1 MLEFRS
7 LAAEEIPWARLDTF
21 ADRTVFQTREWLNFI
36 AETQHGT
43 PVVAELRNGSSLAG
57 YFSGV
62 TIRKFGVKMLGSS
75 FPGWATPY
83 IGFNLL
89 PDGITRVEALEGLR
103 RWAFQELGCL
113 HFEVSDWYFR
123 KEGIVAGGPGT
134 GAFDTTAYESY
145 ESDLT
150 QTEDELFGRMEGACR
165 RCIRKA
171 EKSGVAIE
179 HATDAGFADEY
190 YEQLKDVFAKQ
201 GKFPTYDAARVRSL
215 VRHLQSSGNLLLV
228 RARDPE
234 GRSIATGIYPGLN
247 EVAYFWGNASWRSGQ
262 QWRPNEALHW
272 YAMRY
277 WKQRGAKS
285 FDWGGGGAYKEK
297 YGVQPLSV
305 PWFYKSKYRIMT
317 VARNEARDVYYRSRK
332 LIGRLRGVAEPA
344 KAPQPDL

>member
-1 MLEFRS
+1 MLEFRL
-7 LAAEEIPWARLDTF
+7 LAAEEIPWARLDTL

-36 AETQHGT
+36 AETQSGT
-43 PVVAELRNGSSLAG
+43 PVVAELRDGPRPVG

-62 TIRKFGVKMLGSS
+62 VIRKFGVKMLGSS

-89 PDGITRVEALEGLR
+89 PDSVTRNEALHALR
-103 RWAFQELGCL
+103 RWAFGGLGCL

-123 KEGIVAGGPGT
+123 NESI
-134 GAFDTTAYESY
+134 DTSGLDATAYESY

-150 QTEDELFGRMEGACR
+150 QTEDELFGRMDSSCR

-171 EKSGVAIE
+171 EKSGLTIE
-179 HATDAGFADEY
+179 HATDAGFVDEY

-201 GKFPTYDAARVRSL
+201 GKFPTYDVGRVRSL
-215 VRHLQSSGNLLLV
+215 VRHLQPTGNILLV
-228 RARDPE
+228 RARNPE

-247 EVAYFWGNASWRSGQ
+247 EVAYFWGNASWRSDQ
-262 QWRPNEALHW
+262 QWRPNESLHW

-277 WKQRGAKS
+277 WKQRGVKS

-297 YGVQPLSV
+297 YGVHPLSV

-317 VARNEARDVYYRSRK
+317 VARNEARDLYYRSRK
-332 LIGRLRGVAEPA
+332 LIGRLRGVADPA
-344 KAPQPDL
+344 KSQQPGL

>member
-1 MLEFRS
+1 MLEFRL
-7 LAAEEIPWARLDTF
+7 LAAEEIPWARLDTL

-36 AETQHGT
+36 AETQNGT
-43 PVVAELRNGSSLAG
+43 PVVAELRDGPRPAG

-62 TIRKFGVKMLGSS
+62 VIRKFGVKMLGSS

-89 PDGITRVEALEGLR
+89 PDSVTRTEALHALR
-103 RWAFQELGCL
+103 RWAFGELGCL

-123 KEGIVAGGPGT
+123 NESMETGGLD
-134 GAFDTTAYESY
+134 ATAYESY

-150 QTEDELFGRMEGACR
+150 QTEDELFGKMESACR

-171 EKSGVAIE
+171 EKSGVTIE

-201 GKFPTYDAARVRSL
+201 GKFPTYDAGRVRSL
-215 VRHLQSSGNLLLV
+215 VRHLQPTANILLV
-228 RARDPE
+228 RARNPE

-247 EVAYFWGNASWRSGQ
+247 EVAYFWGNASWRSEQ
-262 QWRPNEALHW
+262 QWRPNETLHW

-277 WKQRGAKS
+277 WKQRGVKS
-285 FDWGGGGAYKEK
+285 FDWGGGGSYKEK

-305 PWFYKSKYRIMT
+305 PWFYKSKYRLMT
-317 VARNEARDVYYRSRK
+317 VARNEARDLYYRSQK
-332 LIGRLRGVAEPA
+332 LIGRLRGVADPA
-344 KAPQPDL
+344 KTQQPGV